1 MTTYSLMS
9 GGEKLVTADT
19 FSVINP
25 STMVTVGESPKA
37 SIEDLNSIIKEAR
50 KAFTSWST
58 TPYEKRQ
65 QYINQIADTLETHSQ
80 ELASIITQEQG
91 KPIGAPLGSMFEMG
105 GAAAWTRYTASLEL
119 PVKVL
124 QDDENGHIELHRR
137 PIGVVASITPWNWP
151 VMIAIWH
158 IIPAVLA
165 GNTVVCKP
173 SPYTPLSTL
182 RMIELINRVL
192 PKGVVNSIAGGD
204 ELGAAISDHIGIDKI
219 VFTGSTDTGKKIMSS
234 SSKSLKNLTLELGG
248 NDAGIVLGDCNPDEI
263 VPGLFWG
270 AFINNGQTCAA
281 MKRLYVHRSIYK
293 EICDSLTAFAK
304 SVKMGDGFADGAELG
319 PIQNKMQFNIV
330 NQLVKT
336 SIQQGGKVLL
346 GGPLD
351 SEESLFFP
359 VTLIA
364 VEKNDNALVQHE
376 QFGPALPIIPFD
388 TVEEAI
394 LLANDNSAGLGG
406 SVWSN
411 DKQAAAKIA
420 GQMECG
426 TVWINKHGAIQPN
439 APFGGIK
446 SSGLGVEFG
455 EEGLLAN
462 TTIQCIF
469 S

>member
-1 MTTYSLMS
+1 MS
-9 GGEKLVTADT
+9 GGEKLATTDT

-25 STMVTVGESPKA
+25 STMATVGESPKA
-37 SIEDLNSIIKEAR
+37 TAENLNTIIKEAK
-50 KAFTSWST
+50 KAFSSWSAV
-58 TPYEKRQ
+58 PYAKRQ
-65 QYINQIADTLETHSQ
+65 QYLTQIADALETHSQ
-80 ELASIITQEQG
+80 ELANIITQEQG
-91 KPIGAPLGSMFEMG
+91 KPIGASLGSMFEMG
-105 GAAAWTRYTASLEL
+105 GAVAWTRYTASLEL

-124 QDDENGHIELHRR
+124 QDDANGRIELHRR

-158 IIPAVLA
+158 IIPAILA

-182 RMIELINRVL
+182 RMIEIMNSIL
-192 PKGVVNSIAGGD
+192 PKGVVNSISGGD
-204 ELGAAISDHIGIDKI
+204 ELGAAISDHPDIDKI
-219 VFTGSTDTGKKIMSS
+219 VFTGSTETGKKVMSS
-234 SSKSLKNLTLELGG
+234 SAKNLKHLTLELGG

-263 VPGLFWG
+263 APGLFWG

-281 MKRLYVHRSIYK
+281 MKRLYVHRSIYN
-293 EICDSLTAFAK
+293 EVCDSLTAFAK
-304 SVKMGDGFADGAELG
+304 SVKMGDGFAEGAELG
-319 PIQNKMQFNIV
+319 PIQNKMQFDIV

-346 GGPLD
+346 GGALD
-351 SEESLFFP
+351 SEDSLFFP
-359 VTLIA
+359 ITLVA
-364 VEKNDNALVQHE
+364 VENNENALVQNE

-394 LLANDNSAGLGG
+394 KLANDSSAGLGG

-411 DKQAAAKIA
+411 DKVSAAEIA

-426 TVWINKHGAIQPN
+426 TVWLNKHGTIQPN
-439 APFGGIK
+439 APFGGVK

>member
-9 GGEKLVTADT
+9 GGEKLATTDT

-25 STMVTVGESPKA
+25 STMATVGESPKA
-37 SIEDLNSIIKEAR
+37 TAENLNTIIKEAK
-50 KAFTSWST
+50 KAFSSWSAV
-58 TPYEKRQ
+58 PYAKRQ
-65 QYINQIADTLETHSQ
+65 QYLTQIADALETHSQ
-80 ELASIITQEQG
+80 ELANIITQEQG
-91 KPIGAPLGSMFEMG
+91 KPIGASLGSMFEMG
-105 GAAAWTRYTASLEL
+105 GAVAWTRYTASLEL

-124 QDDENGHIELHRR
+124 QDDANGRIELHRR

-158 IIPAVLA
+158 IIPAILA

-182 RMIELINRVL
+182 RMIEIMNSIL
-192 PKGVVNSIAGGD
+192 PKGVVNSISGGD
-204 ELGAAISDHIGIDKI
+204 ELGAAISDHPDIDKI
-219 VFTGSTDTGKKIMSS
+219 VFTGSTETGKKVMSS
-234 SSKSLKNLTLELGG
+234 SAKNLKHLTLELGG

-263 VPGLFWG
+263 APGLFWG

-281 MKRLYVHRSIYK
+281 MKRLYVHRSIYN
-293 EICDSLTAFAK
+293 EVCDSLTAFAK
-304 SVKMGDGFADGAELG
+304 SVKMGDGFAEGAELG
-319 PIQNKMQFNIV
+319 PIQNKMQFDIV

-346 GGPLD
+346 GGALD
-351 SEESLFFP
+351 SEDSLFFP
-359 VTLIA
+359 ITLVA
-364 VEKNDNALVQHE
+364 VENNENALVQNE

-394 LLANDNSAGLGG
+394 KLANDSSAGLGG

-411 DKQAAAKIA
+411 DKVSAAEIA

-426 TVWINKHGAIQPN
+426 TVWLNKHGTIQPN
-439 APFGGIK
+439 APFGGVK

>member
-9 GGEKLVTADT
+9 GGEKLATTDT

-25 STMVTVGESPKA
+25 STMATVGESPKA
-37 SIEDLNSIIKEAR
+37 TVENLNTIIKEAK
-50 KAFTSWST
+50 KAFSSWSAV
-58 TPYEKRQ
+58 PYAKRQ
-65 QYINQIADTLETHSQ
+65 QYLNQIADALETHSQ
-80 ELASIITQEQG
+80 ELANIITQEQG
-91 KPIGAPLGSMFEMG
+91 KPIGASLGSMFEMG
-105 GAAAWTRYTASLEL
+105 GAVAWTRYTASLEL

-124 QDDENGHIELHRR
+124 QDDANGHIELHRR

-151 VMIAIWH
+151 VLIAIWH
-158 IIPAVLA
+158 IIPAILA

-182 RMIELINRVL
+182 RMIEIMNSIL
-192 PKGVVNSIAGGD
+192 PKGVVNSISGGD
-204 ELGAAISDHIGIDKI
+204 ELGAAISDHPDIDKI
-219 VFTGSTDTGKKIMSS
+219 VFTGSTETGKKVMSS
-234 SSKSLKNLTLELGG
+234 SAKNLKHLTLELGG

-263 VPGLFWG
+263 APGLFWS

-281 MKRLYVHRSIYK
+281 MKRLYVHRSIYN
-293 EICDSLTAFAK
+293 EVCDSLTAFAK
-304 SVKMGDGFADGAELG
+304 SVKMGDGFAEGAELG
-319 PIQNKMQFNIV
+319 PIQNKMQFDIV

-351 SEESLFFP
+351 SEDSLFFP
-359 VTLIA
+359 ITLVA
-364 VEKNDNALVQHE
+364 VENNENALVQNE

-394 LLANDNSAGLGG
+394 KLANDSSAGLGG

-411 DKQAAAKIA
+411 DKASAAEIA

-426 TVWINKHGAIQPN
+426 TVWLNKHGAIQPN
-439 APFGGIK
+439 APFGGVK

>member
-9 GGEKLVTADT
+9 GSKKFNTTET

-25 STMVTVGESPKA
+25 STLAPVGECPKA
-37 SIEDLNSIIKEAR
+37 TVDDLHTMIAESR
-50 KAFTSWST
+50 KAFESWSAI
-58 TPYEKRQ
+58 PYAERQ
-65 QYINQIADTLETHSQ
+65 AYINQIADALEKHSE

-91 KPIGAPLGSMFEMG
+91 KPIGASLGSMFEMG
-105 GAAAWTRYTASLEL
+105 GAVAWTRYTASLEL

-158 IIPAVLA
+158 IIPAILA
-165 GNTVVCKP
+165 GNTVICKP

-182 RMIELINRVL
+182 RMIEIMNGIL
-192 PKGVVNSIAGGD
+192 PQGVVSSISGGD
-204 ELGAAISDHIGIDKI
+204 ELGAAISDHPGIDKI
-219 VFTGSTDTGKKIMSS
+219 VFTGSTETGKKVMSS
-234 SSKSLKNLTLELGG
+234 SAKSLKNLTLELGG

-263 VPGLFWG
+263 APGLFWG

-293 EICDSLTAFAK
+293 EVCDSLTAFSK

-330 NQLVKT
+330 NQLVKS
-336 SIQQGGKVLL
+336 SIEQGGNVLL

-351 SEESLFFP
+351 SEDTLFFP
-359 VTLIA
+359 ITLVA
-364 VEKNDNALVQHE
+364 VENNDNALVQNE

-394 LLANDNSAGLGG
+394 KLANDSSAGLGG

-411 DKQAAAKIA
+411 DKEAAAKIA
-420 GQMECG
+420 EQMECG
-426 TVWINKHGAIQPN
+426 TVWLNKHGAIQPN
-439 APFGGIK
+439 APFGGVK

>member
-9 GGEKLVTADT
+9 GGEKLATTDT

-25 STMVTVGESPKA
+25 STMATVGESPKA
-37 SIEDLNSIIKEAR
+37 TVENLNTIIKEAK
-50 KAFTSWST
+50 KAFSSWSAV
-58 TPYEKRQ
+58 PYAKRQ
-65 QYINQIADTLETHSQ
+65 QYLNQIADALETHSQ
-80 ELASIITQEQG
+80 ELANIITQEQG
-91 KPIGAPLGSMFEMG
+91 KPIGASLGSMFEMG
-105 GAAAWTRYTASLEL
+105 GAVAWTRYTASLEL

-124 QDDENGHIELHRR
+124 QDDANGHIELHRR

-158 IIPAVLA
+158 IIPAILA

-182 RMIELINRVL
+182 RMIEIMNSIL
-192 PKGVVNSIAGGD
+192 PKGVVNSISGGD
-204 ELGAAISDHIGIDKI
+204 ELGAAISDHPDIDKI
-219 VFTGSTDTGKKIMSS
+219 VFTGSTETGKKVMSS
-234 SSKSLKNLTLELGG
+234 SAKSLKHLTLELGG

-263 VPGLFWG
+263 APSLFWG

-281 MKRLYVHRSIYK
+281 MKRLYVHRSIYN
-293 EICDSLTAFAK
+293 EVCDSLTAFAK
-304 SVKMGDGFADGAELG
+304 SVKMGDGFAEGAELG
-319 PIQNKMQFNIV
+319 PIQNKMQFDIV

-351 SEESLFFP
+351 SEDSLFFP
-359 VTLIA
+359 ITLVT
-364 VEKNDNALVQHE
+364 VENNENALVQNE

-394 LLANDNSAGLGG
+394 KLANDSSAGLGG
-406 SVWSN
+406 SVWAN
-411 DKQAAAKIA
+411 DKASAAEIA

-426 TVWINKHGAIQPN
+426 TVWLNKHGAIQPN
-439 APFGGIK
+439 APFGGVK

>member
-9 GGEKLVTADT
+9 GGEKLATTDT

-25 STMVTVGESPKA
+25 STMATVDESPKA
-37 SIEDLNSIIKEAR
+37 TVENLNTIIKEAK
-50 KAFTSWST
+50 KAFSSWSAV
-58 TPYEKRQ
+58 PYAKRQ
-65 QYINQIADTLETHSQ
+65 QYLNQIADALETHSQ
-80 ELASIITQEQG
+80 ELANIITQEQG
-91 KPIGAPLGSMFEMG
+91 KPIGASLGSMFEMG
-105 GAAAWTRYTASLEL
+105 GAVAWTRYTASLEL

-124 QDDENGHIELHRR
+124 QDDANRHIELHRR

-151 VMIAIWH
+151 VLIAIWH
-158 IIPAVLA
+158 IIPAILA

-182 RMIELINRVL
+182 RMIEIMNSIL
-192 PKGVVNSIAGGD
+192 PKGVVNSISGGD
-204 ELGAAISDHIGIDKI
+204 ELGAAISDHPDIDKI
-219 VFTGSTDTGKKIMSS
+219 VFTGSTETGKKVMSS
-234 SSKSLKNLTLELGG
+234 SAKNLKHLTLELGG

-263 VPGLFWG
+263 APGLFWG

-281 MKRLYVHRSIYK
+281 MKRLYVHRSIYN
-293 EICDSLTAFAK
+293 EVCDSLTAFAK
-304 SVKMGDGFADGAELG
+304 SVKMGDGFAEGAELG
-319 PIQNKMQFNIV
+319 PIQNKMQFDIV

-351 SEESLFFP
+351 SEDSLFFP
-359 VTLIA
+359 ITLVA
-364 VEKNDNALVQHE
+364 VENNKNALVQNE

-394 LLANDNSAGLGG
+394 KLANDSSAGLGG

-411 DKQAAAKIA
+411 DKASAAEIA

-426 TVWINKHGAIQPN
+426 TVWLNKHGEIQPN
-439 APFGGIK
+439 APFGGVK

>member
-9 GGEKLVTADT
+9 GGEKLATTDT

-25 STMVTVGESPKA
+25 STMATVGESPKA
-37 SIEDLNSIIKEAR
+37 TVENLNTIIKEAK
-50 KAFTSWST
+50 KAFSSWSAV
-58 TPYEKRQ
+58 PFAKRQ
-65 QYINQIADTLETHSQ
+65 QYLNQIADALETHSQ

-91 KPIGAPLGSMFEMG
+91 KPIGASLGSMFEMG
-105 GAAAWTRYTASLEL
+105 GAVAWTRYTASLEL

-151 VMIAIWH
+151 VLIAIWH
-158 IIPAVLA
+158 IIPAILA

-182 RMIELINRVL
+182 RMIEIMNSIL
-192 PKGVVNSIAGGD
+192 PEGVVNSISGGD
-204 ELGAAISDHIGIDKI
+204 ELGAAISDHPDIDKI
-219 VFTGSTDTGKKIMSS
+219 VFTGSTETGKKVMSS
-234 SSKSLKNLTLELGG
+234 SAKNLKHLTLELGG

-263 VPGLFWG
+263 APGLFWG

-281 MKRLYVHRSIYK
+281 MKRLYVHRSIYN
-293 EICDSLTAFAK
+293 EVCDSLTAFAK
-304 SVKMGDGFADGAELG
+304 SVKMGDGFAEGAELG
-319 PIQNKMQFNIV
+319 PIQNKMQFDIV
-330 NQLVKT
+330 NELVKT

-351 SEESLFFP
+351 SEDSLFFP
-359 VTLIA
+359 ITLVA
-364 VEKNDNALVQHE
+364 VENNKNALVQNE

-394 LLANDNSAGLGG
+394 KLANDSSAGLGG

-411 DKQAAAKIA
+411 DKASAAEIA

-426 TVWINKHGAIQPN
+426 TVWLNKHGAIQPN
-439 APFGGIK
+439 APFGGVK

>member
-9 GGEKLVTADT
+9 GGEKLATTDT

-25 STMVTVGESPKA
+25 STMATVGESPKA
-37 SIEDLNSIIKEAR
+37 TAENLNTIIKEAK
-50 KAFTSWST
+50 KAFSSWSAV
-58 TPYEKRQ
+58 PYAKRQ
-65 QYINQIADTLETHSQ
+65 QYLTQIADALETHSQ
-80 ELASIITQEQG
+80 ELANIITQEQG
-91 KPIGAPLGSMFEMG
+91 KPIGASLGSMFEMG
-105 GAAAWTRYTASLEL
+105 GAVAWTRYTASLEL

-124 QDDENGHIELHRR
+124 QDDANGRIELHRR

-158 IIPAVLA
+158 IIPAILA

-182 RMIELINRVL
+182 RMIEIMNSIL
-192 PKGVVNSIAGGD
+192 PKGVVNSISGGD
-204 ELGAAISDHIGIDKI
+204 ELGAAISDHPDIDKI
-219 VFTGSTDTGKKIMSS
+219 VFTGSTETGKKVMSS
-234 SSKSLKNLTLELGG
+234 SAKNLKHLTLELGG

-263 VPGLFWG
+263 APGLFWG

-281 MKRLYVHRSIYK
+281 MKRLYVHRSIYN
-293 EICDSLTAFAK
+293 EVCDSLTAFAK
-304 SVKMGDGFADGAELG
+304 SVKMGDGFAEGAELG
-319 PIQNKMQFNIV
+319 PIQNKMQFDIV

-346 GGPLD
+346 GGALD
-351 SEESLFFP
+351 SEDSLFFP
-359 VTLIA
+359 ITLVA
-364 VEKNDNALVQHE
+364 VENNENALVQNE

-388 TVEEAI
+388 TVEESI
-394 LLANDNSAGLGG
+394 KLANDSSAGLGG

-411 DKQAAAKIA
+411 DKVSAAEIA

-426 TVWINKHGAIQPN
+426 TVWLNKHGTIQPN
-439 APFGGIK
+439 APFGGVK

>member
-9 GGEKLVTADT
+9 GGEKLVTAKT

-25 STMVTVGESPKA
+25 STMATVGESPKA

-58 TPYEKRQ
+58 TPYAKRQ

-105 GAAAWTRYTASLEL
+105 GAVAWTRYTASLEL

-158 IIPAVLA
+158 IIPAILA
-165 GNTVVCKP
+165 GNTVICKP

-182 RMIELINRVL
+182 RMIEIMNSIL
-192 PKGVVNSIAGGD
+192 PKGVVSSISGGD
-204 ELGAAISDHIGIDKI
+204 ELGAAISDHSDIDKI
-219 VFTGSTDTGKKIMSS
+219 VFTGSTETGKKVMSS

-263 VPGLFWG
+263 APGLFWG

-293 EICDSLTAFAK
+293 EVCDSLTKFAK

-336 SIQQGGKVLL
+336 SI
-346 GGPLD
+346 
-351 SEESLFFP
+351 
-359 VTLIA
+359 IA
-364 VEKNDNALVQHE
+364 RQL
-376 QFGPALPIIPFD
+376 
-388 TVEEAI
+388 
-394 LLANDNSAGLGG
+394 S
-406 SVWSN
+406 
-411 DKQAAAKIA
+411 
-420 GQMECG
+420 
-426 TVWINKHGAIQPN
+426 
-439 APFGGIK
+439 
-446 SSGLGVEFG
+446 
-455 EEGLLAN
+455 
-462 TTIQCIF
+462 
-469 S
+469 

>member
-1 MTTYSLMS
+1 MS
-9 GGEKLVTADT
+9 GGEKLVTAKT

-25 STMVTVGESPKA
+25 STMATVGESPKA

-105 GAAAWTRYTASLEL
+105 GAVAWTRYTASLEL

-158 IIPAVLA
+158 IIPAILA
-165 GNTVVCKP
+165 GNTVICKP

-182 RMIELINRVL
+182 RMIEIMNSIL
-192 PKGVVNSIAGGD
+192 PKGVVSSISGGD
-204 ELGAAISDHIGIDKI
+204 ELGAAISDHSDIDKI
-219 VFTGSTDTGKKIMSS
+219 VFTGSTETGKKVMSS

-263 VPGLFWG
+263 APGLFWG

-293 EICDSLTAFAK
+293 EVCDSLTKFAK

-359 VTLIA
+359 ITLIA

-394 LLANDNSAGLGG
+394 LLANDSSAGLGG

-411 DKQAAAKIA
+411 DKQSAAKIA

>member
-9 GGEKLVTADT
+9 GGEKLATTDT

-25 STMVTVGESPKA
+25 STMATVGKSPKA
-37 SIEDLNSIIKEAR
+37 TVENLNTIIKEAK
-50 KAFTSWST
+50 KAFSSWSAV
-58 TPYEKRQ
+58 PYAKRQ
-65 QYINQIADTLETHSQ
+65 QYLNQIADALETHSQ
-80 ELASIITQEQG
+80 ELADIITQEQG
-91 KPIGAPLGSMFEMG
+91 KPIGASLGSMFEMG
-105 GAAAWTRYTASLEL
+105 GAVAWTRYTANLEL

-124 QDDENGHIELHRR
+124 QDDANGHIELHRR

-158 IIPAVLA
+158 IIPAILA

-182 RMIELINRVL
+182 RMIEIMNSIL
-192 PKGVVNSIAGGD
+192 PKGVVNSISGGD
-204 ELGAAISDHIGIDKI
+204 ELGAAISDHPDIDKI
-219 VFTGSTDTGKKIMSS
+219 VFTGSTETGKKVMSS
-234 SSKSLKNLTLELGG
+234 SAKSLKHLTLELGG

-263 VPGLFWG
+263 APGLFWG

-281 MKRLYVHRSIYK
+281 MKRLYVHRSIYN
-293 EICDSLTAFAK
+293 EVCDSLTAFAK
-304 SVKMGDGFADGAELG
+304 SVKMGDGFAEGAELG
-319 PIQNKMQFNIV
+319 PIQNKMQFDIV

-351 SEESLFFP
+351 SEDSLFFP
-359 VTLIA
+359 ITLVT
-364 VEKNDNALVQHE
+364 VENNENALVQNE

-394 LLANDNSAGLGG
+394 KLANDSSAGLGG

-411 DKQAAAKIA
+411 DKASAAEIA

-426 TVWINKHGAIQPN
+426 TVWLNKHGAIQPN
-439 APFGGIK
+439 APFGGVK